1 MVTGYSAFL
10 ILPAYHHRVL
20 SSDYNA
26 AQYRRLIRGRKGGI
40 MTHDEIVGARIR
52 DLRNGMHL
60 SQDEL
65 AARAKVTRGAIS
77 LYELGKRK
85 IDTYVLM
92 KLCHALEVEPNQLM
106 GVKPLDDAEK
116 RKAVIEEIR

>member
-1 MVTGYSAFL
+1 
-10 ILPAYHHRVL
+10 
-20 SSDYNA
+20 
-26 AQYRRLIRGRKGGI
+26 

-52 DLRNGMHL
+52 DLRNGMKL

-65 AARAKVTRGAIS
+65 AAKAKVTRGAIS

-92 KLCHALEVEPNQLM
+92 KLCNALEVEPNQLM
-106 GVKPLDDAEK
+106 GVKPVDDAEK
-116 RKAVIEEIR
+116 RKAVIEEIRQALNETLDKLMEEK